1 MLFEILLT
9 ALGLSMDAMA
19 ISVCNA
25 LCYPNMKP
33 AMRWGLPLAFGVFQG
48 LMPLL
53 GYFAGSI
60 FEGFFTRYAGIVT
73 FLILGV
79 IGANM
84 IREAFQ
90 KEEEAACP
98 VLKPTLVLAQA
109 VATSIDAFAV
119 GISFLANRTPIALAA
134 SITAAVTFLC
144 CVFALWVGGKFG
156 SKLGKRAQALGGA
169 VLVLLGLK
177 ALFF

>member
-1 MLFEILLT
+1 
-9 ALGLSMDAMA
+9 
-19 ISVCNA
+19 
-25 LCYPNMKP
+25 
-33 AMRWGLPLAFGVFQG
+33 
-48 LMPLL
+48 
-53 GYFAGSI
+53 
-60 FEGFFTRYAGIVT
+60 
-73 FLILGV
+73 
-79 IGANM
+79 M

-119 GISFLANRTPIALAA
+119 GISFLANRMPIALAA
-134 SITAAVTFLC
+134 PVTAAVTFLC